1 MINKENIL
9 TKSAKD
15 ELEAYLAQEKERVLS
30 EAYQKASHMREN
42 IEEISLRDILEATDK
57 SKYEVEE
64 LKKNEFRR
72 KRMSML
78 LTLSG
83 VMYTLIGVLIY
94 LYQNL
99 KFDIQQDLGLLIAA
113 VGVFVTFMAFF
124 YNQLSLLRTRR
135 ESVKRRESD
144 YSSVTDFS
152 IVERWSAIEKLTR
165 QIIERETSE
174 NPKSFNQI
182 LKYLD
187 SRKLFSES
195 EYRDFRH
202 LLMTRN
208 KILHESTNLSDSK
221 KKELIE
227 LADQLID
234 KLEKEK
240 STTHNSG

>member
-1 MINKENIL
+1 MTNKEYIL
-9 TKSAKD
+9 TKSAKE
-15 ELEAYLAQEKERVLS
+15 ELETYLAQEKERILN
-30 EAYQKASHMREN
+30 EAYQKASVTLEN

-57 SKYEVEE
+57 SRYEVDK
-64 LKKNEFRR
+64 LKKTEYRR

-78 LTLSG
+78 LALSG
-83 VMYTLIGVLIY
+83 VMYALVGILMY
-94 LYQNL
+94 LYQNS

-113 VGVFVTFMAFF
+113 VGILVTFMAFF
-124 YNQLSLLRTRR
+124 YNQLSLIRSRR
-135 ESVKRRESD
+135 ELVKRSQSD
-144 YSSVTDFS
+144 YSSLTDFS

-165 QIIERETSE
+165 QIIEKETSE

-187 SRKLFSES
+187 SRKMFSES
-195 EYRDFRH
+195 EYHDFRN

-208 KILHESTNLSDSK
+208 KILHESINISDSK
-221 KKELIE
+221 RKDLIE

-240 STTHNSG
+240 STAHNNG